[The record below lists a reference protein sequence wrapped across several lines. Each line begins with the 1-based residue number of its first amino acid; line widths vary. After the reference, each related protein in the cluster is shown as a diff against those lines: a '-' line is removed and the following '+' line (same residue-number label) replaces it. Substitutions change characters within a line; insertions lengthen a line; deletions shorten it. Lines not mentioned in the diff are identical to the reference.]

1 MTILREIFRRFSKAA
16 AWLAEYMRTMNNTRA
31 ENGDVRRQQVR
42 MTSYAPEE
50 DTEQRHDMFTYHYTA
65 HVLLNQ
71 TGLME
76 SG

>member
-16 AWLAEYMRTMNNTRA
+16 AWLAEYAHNEQYTRT

-65 HVLLNQ
+65 HVLVNQ